1 MAVELQQ
8 AARPVNGSDSG
19 CRSNDVMPDQSCTQ
33 TDRCLQWES
42 GLAAAAAETVAVMT
56 A

>member
-19 CRSNDVMPDQSCTQ
+19 CRSNDVMPDLSTQ
-33 TDRCLQWES
+33 TDRCL
-42 GLAAAAAETVAVMT
+42 
-56 A
+56 